1 MGTLKRFCLAFV
13 LPIFIGPAMAQQSTE
28 NRSTD
33 SMTEQTAES
42 SAPSI
47 FFDTEGVDIADFQWI
62 NRLLVVFADSPAD
75 PRFVQQME
83 MLEALPEELAERD
96 VIVLSDA
103 NPALNT
109 ALRTKYRPRG
119 FMLVLVGKDGTVYLR
134 KPLPWDVRE
143 ISRSIDKLPTRQQE
157 IRDRRLT
164 Q

>member
-1 MGTLKRFCLAFV
+1 MKRFCLALV
-13 LPIFIGPAMAQQSTE
+13 LPIFIGPALAQDQEVEAT
-28 NRSTD
+28 T
-33 SMTEQTAES
+33 
-42 SAPSI
+42 PSI
-47 FFDTEGVDIADFQWI
+47 FFDAGGIDSGLDISEFQWI
-62 NRLLVVFADSPAD
+62 NRLVVVFSDSPAD

-83 MLEALPEELAERD
+83 MLEARPDELAERD
-96 VIVLSDA
+96 VIVLSDS
-103 NPALNT
+103 NPAAES

-119 FMLVLVGKDGTVYLR
+119 FMMVLVGKDGTVYLR

>member
-1 MGTLKRFCLAFV
+1 MEAPT
-13 LPIFIGPAMAQQSTE
+13 
-28 NRSTD
+28 
-33 SMTEQTAES
+33 
-42 SAPSI
+42 PSI
-47 FFDTEGVDIADFQWI
+47 FFDAEGVDLTEFQWI
-62 NRLLVVFADSPAD
+62 NRLVIVFADSPAD

-103 NPALNT
+103 NPALKT
-109 ALRTKYRPRG
+109 ALRTKFRPRG
-119 FMLVLVGKDGTVYLR
+119 FMMVLVGKDGTVYLR

>member
-1 MGTLKRFCLAFV
+1 M
-13 LPIFIGPAMAQQSTE
+13 FIGPAMAQDQSPI
-28 NRSTD
+28 
-33 SMTEQTAES
+33 QES
-42 SAPSI
+42 ETPTPSI
-47 FFDTEGVDIADFQWI
+47 FFDADGVDISEFQWV
-62 NRLLVVFADSPAD
+62 NRLVIVFADSPAD

-103 NPALNT
+103 NPELKT

-119 FMLVLVGKDGTVYLR
+119 FMMVLVGKDGTVYLR

>member
-1 MGTLKRFCLAFV
+1 
-13 LPIFIGPAMAQQSTE
+13 MAQEQSTNQE
-28 NRSTD
+28 
-33 SMTEQTAES
+33 AEPPT
-42 SAPSI
+42 PSI
-47 FFDTEGVDIADFQWI
+47 FFDAEGVDVAEFQWV

-103 NPALNT
+103 NPALKT

-119 FMLVLVGKDGTVYLR
+119 LMRVLVGKDGTVYLR
-134 KPLPWDVRE
+134 KALPWDVRE

>member
-1 MGTLKRFCLAFV
+1 
-13 LPIFIGPAMAQQSTE
+13 MAQEQSTNQE
-28 NRSTD
+28 
-33 SMTEQTAES
+33 AEPPT
-42 SAPSI
+42 PSI
-47 FFDTEGVDIADFQWI
+47 FFDAEGVDVAEFQWV

-103 NPALNT
+103 NPALKT

>member
-1 MGTLKRFCLAFV
+1 MTHLKRFCLALV
-13 LPIFIGPAMAQQSTE
+13 LPLFIGPALAQDQE
-28 NRSTD
+28 
-33 SMTEQTAES
+33 AE
-42 SAPSI
+42 APTPSI
-47 FFDTEGVDIADFQWI
+47 FFDAEGVDISEFQWV
-62 NRLLVVFADSPAD
+62 NRLVIVFADSPAD

-83 MLEALPEELAERD
+83 MLEELPEELAERD

-103 NPALNT
+103 NPALKT
-109 ALRTKYRPRG
+109 ALRTKFRPRG
-119 FMLVLVGKDGTVYLR
+119 FMMVLVGKDGTVYLR

>member
-1 MGTLKRFCLAFV
+1 
-13 LPIFIGPAMAQQSTE
+13 MAQETTVETE
-28 NRSTD
+28 VEPET
-33 SMTEQTAES
+33 
-42 SAPSI
+42 PSI
-47 FFDTEGVDIADFQWI
+47 FFDADGVDISEFQWV
-62 NRLLVVFADSPAD
+62 NRLVIVFADSPAD

-83 MLEALPEELAERD
+83 LLEALPEELAERD
-96 VIVLSDA
+96 VIVLTDA
-103 NPALNT
+103 NPALKT
-109 ALRTKYRPRG
+109 ELRTKYRPRG

>member
-1 MGTLKRFCLAFV
+1 MGMTHLKRFCLALV
-13 LPIFIGPAMAQQSTE
+13 LPLFITPAVAQE
-28 NRSTD
+28 
-33 SMTEQTAES
+33 TAVE
-42 SAPSI
+42 PEVEPDTPRI
-47 FFDTEGVDIADFQWI
+47 FFDADGVDLTEFQWV
-62 NRLLVVFADSPAD
+62 NRLVAVFADSPAD

-83 MLEALPEELAERD
+83 LLEALPEELAERD
-96 VIVLSDA
+96 VIVLTDA
-103 NPALNT
+103 NPTLQSE
-109 ALRTKYRPRG
+109 LRTKYRPRG

>member
-1 MGTLKRFCLAFV
+1 MTHLKRFCLAIV
-13 LPIFIGPAMAQQSTE
+13 LPLFIGPAYAQDQAPAPEADAPT
-28 NRSTD
+28 
-33 SMTEQTAES
+33 
-42 SAPSI
+42 PSI
-47 FFDTEGVDIADFQWI
+47 FFDANGVDIAEFQWV
-62 NRLLVVFADSPAD
+62 NRLVVVFADSPAD
-75 PRFVQQME
+75 PRFAQQME

-103 NPALNT
+103 NPALKT

-119 FMLVLVGKDGTVYLR
+119 FMMVLVGKDGTVYLR